1 MLAKDIISD
10 TIPALH
16 TSDTG
21 IIALNW
27 MDIFKISH
35 LPIVNNKE
43 FLGLISDVDIY
54 DFNNPEEPIGNHN
67 LSLSRPFV
75 YQNQHI
81 YEVIEIVSRLKLT
94 IIPVLNEEKEYLGLI
109 NISDL
114 LHNFSNLMAIQN
126 PGGIII
132 IELNVNDYSLSEIAQ
147 IVESNDAKILSL
159 YISSHPDTM
168 KLNVTIKINKT
179 DLTSILRTFE
189 RYNYNVKATFMENN
203 DLDDLYKDRYDSFM
217 KFLDI

>member
-1 MLAKDIISD
+1 MLAKDLISD

-16 TSDTG
+16 TSDSG

-27 MDIFKISH
+27 MEIFKISH

-43 FLGLISDVDIY
+43 FLGLISEADIY
-54 DFNNPEEPIGNHN
+54 DLNNPEEPVGNHK
-67 LSLSRPFV
+67 LSLSHSFV
-75 YQNQHI
+75 FQNQHI

-94 IIPVLNEEKEYLGLI
+94 IIPVLNEDKEYVGLI
-109 NISDL
+109 SLSDL
-114 LHNFSNLMAIQN
+114 LHNFAGLMAIQN
-126 PGGIII
+126 PGGIIVL
-132 IELNVNDYSLSEIAQ
+132 ELNVNDYSLTEIAQ

-159 YISSHPDTM
+159 YIDSHPDTM
-168 KLNVTIKINKT
+168 KFNITIKINKT

-189 RYNYNVKATFMENN
+189 RYNYNVKATYMENN
-203 DLDDLYKDRYDSFM
+203 DLDDLYKDRYDSFI

>member
-1 MLAKDIISD
+1 MLAKDLISD

-16 TSDTG
+16 TSDTA
-21 IIALNW
+21 ITALNW
-27 MDIFKISH
+27 MEIFKISH

-43 FLGLISDVDIY
+43 LLGLISDVDIY
-54 DFNNPEEPIGNHN
+54 DLNNPEEAVGNHE
-67 LSLSRPFV
+67 LSLTRPFV

-94 IIPVLNEEKEYLGLI
+94 VIPVLNEDKEFLGLI
-109 NISDL
+109 NLNDL
-114 LHNFSNLMAIQN
+114 LHYFSSLMAIQN

-147 IVESNDAKILSL
+147 IIETNDAKILSL
-159 YISSHPDTM
+159 YIDSHPDTM
-168 KLNVTIKINKT
+168 KLNITIKINKS
-179 DLTSILRTFE
+179 DLTSILQTFE
-189 RYNYNVKATFMENN
+189 RYNYNIKATFMENN
-203 DLDDLYKDRYDSFM
+203 ELDDLYKDRYDSFI